1 MGNQSM
7 ARQCL
12 VVAIMHQPAAE
23 SSASTKRNQ
32 RRPQA
37 CTTEGGDPKKF
48 FQVEAQLPN
57 ARFVT

>member
-1 MGNQSM
+1 M

-12 VVAIMHQPAAE
+12 VVAIMHQLAAE